1 MIWVIAIMVLI
12 MLAAAITVLLVD
24 SHISAI
30 AATTAVSLALSVLFI
45 ILQAPDVAMTE
56 AVVGSGLGTVIL
68 ALALFRL
75 NLTAG
80 DKNKKPVAQPVEQ
93 PMKQPMEQNDA

>member
-1 MIWVIAIMVLI
+1 MIWVIAAMVFI
-12 MLAAAITVLLVD
+12 MLTAAIMVLLVD

-30 AATTAVSLALSVLFI
+30 AATTAVSLALSVLFV

-68 ALALFRL
+68 ALALSRL
-75 NLTAG
+75 NLSAG
-80 DKNKKPVAQPVEQ
+80 DKNKKPLEQ
-93 PMKQPMEQNDA
+93 TEEQAGQQTAEKNNA